1 MQVSNRLLPFLMGLL
16 AAVVPA
22 AGQSAPAD
30 IAMTV
35 GSSRVIDCPA
45 DLTRISTS
53 DPAVVD
59 VVSASRREVLLQA
72 KGLGQA
78 TVGVWSKDGE
88 RAFYAVLV
96 GFDLAPIRKLVG
108 QTFPNEA
115 IEVQGFKDALALT
128 GRASSQIVADR
139 AAALLA
145 PFAKGVVNNLAV
157 APPGIDKQVL
167 LRVRFAELSRTAA
180 SSFGT
185 GLISL
190 GAGNTIGRV
199 STGQFPVAQPD
210 KIGGTEGTKFSISDA
225 LNIFAFRPDLNL
237 AAFIQALRNQ
247 GLLQMLAEPNLV
259 TTDGKE
265 ASFLVGGEFPVPI
278 VQGGGGSNAVSVVF
292 REFGIRLAFKPEI
305 TANQTI
311 KMHVK
316 PEVSALD
323 PANGVTLSGFNIPA
337 LATRRMETYV
347 ELAEGQSFVI
357 AGLLDDRLTEN
368 LSRMPGLSQIPLFG
382 NLFKSRS
389 DNRTKTELVVIV
401 TPSITDPL
409 EAARR
414 MPEPVMPKEF
424 LPPAPAAKPKDRR

>member
-1 MQVSNRLLPFLMGLL
+1 MRVNNRLLPFLMGLL
-16 AAVVPA
+16 AAVAPA
-22 AGQSAPAD
+22 AGQSAPTD

-115 IEVQGFKDALALT
+115 IEVQGYKDALALT

-157 APPGIDKQVL
+157 APPGIEKQVL
-167 LRVRFAELSRTAA
+167 LRVRFAELNRTAA

-185 GLISL
+185 GLVST
-190 GAGNTIGRV
+190 GAGNTVGRV
-199 STGQFPVAQPD
+199 TTGQFPMPQLD
-210 KIGGTEGTKFSISDA
+210 KISSTGASTFNVSDA

-368 LSRMPGLSQIPLFG
+368 LSRIPGLSQIPLFG
-382 NLFKSRS
+382 SLFKSKS

-414 MPEPVMPKEF
+414 MPEPAMLKDF
-424 LPPAPAAKPKDRR
+424 LPPAPAAIPKDRR

>member
-1 MQVSNRLLPFLMGLL
+1 MRVRNRLLPFMLGLVV
-16 AAVVPA
+16 AVVPA
-22 AGQSAPAD
+22 AGQSASAG
-30 IAMTV
+30 IEMTV
-35 GSSRVIDCPA
+35 GSSKVIDCPT

-78 TVGVWSKDGE
+78 TVGVWSKDGQ
-88 RAFYAVLV
+88 RTFYTVSVVL
-96 GFDLAPIRKLVG
+96 DLAPIRKLVG
-108 QTFPNEA
+108 QTFPSEE

-128 GRASSQIVADR
+128 GKASSQTVADR

-167 LRVRFAELSRTAA
+167 LRVRFAELNRTAT

-185 GLISL
+185 GLVSI
-190 GAGNTIGRV
+190 GGNTIGRV
-199 STGQFPVAQPD
+199 TTGQFPMPQPD
-210 KIGGTEGTKFSISDA
+210 KLSSTETPKFSISDA

-292 REFGIRLAFKPEI
+292 REFGIRLTFKPEI
-305 TANQTI
+305 TANKTL
-311 KMHVK
+311 KMHVQ
-316 PEVSALD
+316 PEVAALD
-323 PANGVTLSGFNIPA
+323 PGNGVVLSGFTIPA

-368 LSRMPGLSQIPLFG
+368 LSRMPGISRIPLFG
-382 NLFKSRS
+382 NLFKSKS

-401 TPSITDPL
+401 TPSITDPV

-424 LPPAPAAKPKDRR
+424 LPPAAAKSKDRR

>member
-1 MQVSNRLLPFLMGLL
+1 MRVSNRLLPFMLGLL
-16 AAVVPA
+16 AAVVSA
-22 AGQSAPAD
+22 AGQSVSTAME
-30 IAMTV
+30 MTV
-35 GSSRVIDCPA
+35 GSSKVIDCTA

-78 TVGVWSKDGE
+78 TVGVWSKEGQ
-88 RAFYAVLV
+88 RAFYTVSV
-96 GFDLAPIRKLVG
+96 GFDMAPIRKLVG
-108 QTFPNEA
+108 QTFPNEE

-128 GRASSQIVADR
+128 GRASSQVVADR

-157 APPGIDKQVL
+157 APPGIEKQVL

-185 GLISL
+185 SL
-190 GAGNTIGRV
+190 VSIGAGNTIGRV
-199 STGQFPVAQPD
+199 TTGQFPGAVPD
-210 KIGGTEGTKFSISDA
+210 KVGGPDSKFTITDA

-247 GLLQMLAEPNLV
+247 GLMQMLAEPNLV

-265 ASFLVGGEFPVPI
+265 ASFLAGGEFPVPV
-278 VQGGGGSNAVSVVF
+278 VQGGAGAGSVTIVF
-292 REFGIRLAFKPEI
+292 REFGIRLTFLPQI
-305 TANQTI
+305 TANHTI

-323 PANGVTLSGFNIPA
+323 PANGVTLSGFTIPA
-337 LATRRMETYV
+337 LVVRRMETYV

-368 LSRMPGLSQIPLFG
+368 LSRMPGLSQIPLLG

-389 DNRTKTELVVIV
+389 DNRTKNELVVIV
-401 TPSITDPL
+401 TPSITDPI
-409 EAARR
+409 EAARS
-414 MPEPVMPKEF
+414 MPEPAMPKEF
-424 LPPAPAAKPKDRR
+424 LGPPDAAKTQDRR

>member
-1 MQVSNRLLPFLMGLL
+1 MRVRNLFLSFMLGLV

-22 AGQSAPAD
+22 AGQSTSAD
-30 IAMTV
+30 IEMTV
-35 GSSRVIDCPA
+35 GSSKVIDCPA

-53 DPAVVD
+53 DPAIVD
-59 VVSASRREVLLQA
+59 TVAASRREVLLQA

-78 TVGVWSKDGE
+78 TVGVWSKDGH
-88 RAFYAVLV
+88 RVFYTVSV
-96 GFDLAPIRKLVG
+96 GFDLEPIRKLVR
-108 QTFPNEA
+108 QTFPGEE
-115 IEVQGFKDALALT
+115 IQVQGIKDALALT
-128 GRASSQIVADR
+128 GKASSQTVADR

-157 APPGIDKQVL
+157 APPGIEKQVL
-167 LRVRFAELSRTAA
+167 LRVKFAELNRTAA

-185 GLISL
+185 SLVSL
-190 GAGNTIGRV
+190 GGGNTIGRV
-199 STGQFPVAQPD
+199 TTGQFPGAQPD
-210 KIGGTEGTKFSISDA
+210 KVSSTDSKFNISDA

-237 AAFIQALRNQ
+237 AAFIQALRNR
-247 GLLQMLAEPNLV
+247 GLMQMLAEPNLV

-265 ASFLVGGEFPVPI
+265 ASFLAGGEFPVP
-278 VQGGGGSNAVSVVF
+278 VAQGGATAGAVTVVF
-292 REFGIRLAFKPEI
+292 REFGIRLTFLPQI

-323 PANGVTLSGFNIPA
+323 PANGVTLSGFTIPA
-337 LATRRMETYV
+337 LVTRRMETYV

-368 LSRMPGLSQIPLFG
+368 LSRMPGLSQIPLLG

-401 TPSITDPL
+401 TPTITDPM

-414 MPEPVMPKEF
+414 MPEPVMLKEF
-424 LPPAPAAKPKDRR
+424 LQPPDAAKPKDRR

>member
-1 MQVSNRLLPFLMGLL
+1 MP
-16 AAVVPA
+16 
-22 AGQSAPAD
+22 
-30 IAMTV
+30 
-35 GSSRVIDCPA
+35 
-45 DLTRISTS
+45 
-53 DPAVVD
+53 
-59 VVSASRREVLLQA
+59 
-72 KGLGQA
+72 
-78 TVGVWSKDGE
+78 
-88 RAFYAVLV
+88 
-96 GFDLAPIRKLVG
+96 
-108 QTFPNEA
+108 
-115 IEVQGFKDALALT
+115 
-128 GRASSQIVADR
+128 
-139 AAALLA
+139 
-145 PFAKGVVNNLAV
+145 
-157 APPGIDKQVL
+157 
-167 LRVRFAELSRTAA
+167 
-180 SSFGT
+180 
-185 GLISL
+185 
-190 GAGNTIGRV
+190 
-199 STGQFPVAQPD
+199 QPD
-210 KIGGTEGTKFSISDA
+210 KVSSTQGSTFNVSDA

-237 AAFIQALRNQ
+237 AAFIQALRNR

-292 REFGIRLAFKPEI
+292 REFGIRLSFKPEI
-305 TANQTI
+305 TASQTI